1 MAESKERWM
10 EQGTKIDQLALQM
23 ETISTQFQQF
33 IASQPARRDIG
44 TSSRGILTP
53 GTEKETKMPVSAERI
68 ALGHRNQFR
77 VAPIRSI
84 SPADLAKSNSGTKP
98 TKARKQKSAA
108 KDSNQILPKVL
119 GPKQPKKI
127 SSKKTKG
134 QITLEA
140 KHEKKNLVIDIGKIN
155 FDLSG
160 VPSSL
165 CSCTSMPRVCYKWGA
180 GGWQSSCCTD
190 SISEHPLPMSS
201 TRPGVRMAGRKKS
214 IGAYVKLLLKLS
226 AEGYNLSHP
235 LDMKNHWARHGT
247 NKFVTIK

>member
-1 MAESKERWM
+1 MKM
-10 EQGTKIDQLALQM
+10 GTNSRNHLIPEAIFSWFYPGSFFSSLKTNSGLDRTQIDP
-23 ETISTQFQQF
+23 
-33 IASQPARRDIG
+33 QPG
-44 TSSRGILTP
+44 LP
-53 GTEKETKMPVSAERI
+53 
-68 ALGHRNQFR
+68 

-84 SPADLAKSNSGTKP
+84 SPADLAKINSGTKP

-108 KDSNQILPKVL
+108 KDSNQIPPKVL

-140 KHEKKNLVIDIGKIN
+140 KHEKKNLDIDIGKIN

-160 VPSSL
+160 VPSPF
-165 CSCTSMPRVCYKWGA
+165 CSCTGMPRVCYKWGA

-201 TRPGVRMAGRKKS
+201 TRPGVRMAGRKMS
-214 IGAYVKLLLKLS
+214 NGAYVKLLLKLS

-235 LDMKNHWARHGT
+235 LDMKKHWARHGT